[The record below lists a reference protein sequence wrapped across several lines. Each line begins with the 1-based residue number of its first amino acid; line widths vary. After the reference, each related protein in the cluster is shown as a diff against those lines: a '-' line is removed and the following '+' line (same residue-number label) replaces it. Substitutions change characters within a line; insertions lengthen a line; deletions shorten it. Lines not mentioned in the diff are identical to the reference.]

1 MKGAVAEGISGG
13 KNAVDI
19 RNRILTIHGVQ
30 VMIDRDLAHLYQV
43 EAKQFNRQVQRNI
56 ERFPPDFMFRLSKEE
71 AQDLR
76 CQIGTS
82 SWGGDRY
89 LPSAFTEQ
97 GIAMLSG
104 ILRSP
109 KAIEVNIAIMRA
121 FVAMRRY
128 LISHG
133 QVIQQIDEIR
143 RRQIADQ
150 LHNDGRFDTVFTA
163 LANGNLLPSGI
174 LAAGT
179 EFDALRLVT
188 RIIESAKKEII
199 VIDPYSDAMTLE
211 VLAKKRPGVKI
222 SLVCKDR
229 GEPTLAE
236 ITKFNRQYKNLTVTH
251 SDSFHDRF
259 ILVDGTELH
268 NLGSSINCL
277 GRRVT
282 SYSTRDKKEVK
293 KFLALLPK

>member
-1 MKGAVAEGISGG
+1 MDQLCPNG
-13 KNAVDI
+13 KKVVDI
-19 RNRILTIHGVQ
+19 RNRIFMIRGVQ

-56 ERFPPDFMFRLSKEE
+56 ERFPSDFMFRLSKEE

-76 CQIGTS
+76 CQSGTS

-121 FVAMRRY
+121 FVTMRRY

-133 QVIQQIDEIR
+133 QALQQIDEIR

-150 LHNDGRFDTVFTA
+150 LHNDARFDTVFTA

-174 LAAGT
+174 LSSGT

-188 RIIESAKKEII
+188 RIVESAKKEIV
-199 VIDPYSDAMTLE
+199 VIDPYSW
-211 VLAKKRPGVKI
+211 I
-222 SLVCKDR
+222 
-229 GEPTLAE
+229 
-236 ITKFNRQYKNLTVTH
+236 
-251 SDSFHDRF
+251 
-259 ILVDGTELH
+259 
-268 NLGSSINCL
+268 
-277 GRRVT
+277 
-282 SYSTRDKKEVK
+282 
-293 KFLALLPK
+293 

>member
-13 KNAVDI
+13 KNAVDV
-19 RNRILTIHGVQ
+19 RNRIFTIRGVQ
-30 VMIDRDLAHLYQV
+30 VMIDRDLARLYQV

-56 ERFPPDFMFRLSKEE
+56 ERFPPDFMFRLSKGE

-109 KAIEVNIAIMRA
+109 KAIAVNIAIMRA

-133 QVIQQIDEIR
+133 QVLQQIDEIR

-150 LHNDGRFDTVFTA
+150 LNNDERFDTVFTA

-174 LAAGT
+174 LSAGT

-188 RIIESAKKEII
+188 RIVESAKKEIV

-211 VLAKKRPGVKI
+211 VLAKKHPGVKVR
-222 SLVCKDR
+222 LVCKDR
-229 GEPTLAE
+229 GEPTSAE
-236 ITKFNRQYKNLTVTH
+236 IAKFNRQYKNLTVTH
-251 SDSFHDRF
+251 SDGFHDRF
-259 ILVDGTELH
+259 ILVDGAELH

-282 SYSTRDKKEVK
+282 SYSTRDKKEIK
-293 KFLALLPK
+293 KLLVLLPK

>member
-1 MKGAVAEGISGG
+1 MSDTARQNARDDNLGLTEIVTLSWVEVD
-13 KNAVDI
+13 NAVDI
-19 RNRILTIHGVQ
+19 RNRILTIRGVQ

-109 KAIEVNIAIMRA
+109 KAIVINIAIMRA

-133 QVIQQIDEIR
+133 QV
-143 RRQIADQ
+143 
-150 LHNDGRFDTVFTA
+150 L
-163 LANGNLLPSGI
+163 
-174 LAAGT
+174 
-179 EFDALRLVT
+179 
-188 RIIESAKKEII
+188 
-199 VIDPYSDAMTLE
+199 
-211 VLAKKRPGVKI
+211 
-222 SLVCKDR
+222 
-229 GEPTLAE
+229 
-236 ITKFNRQYKNLTVTH
+236 
-251 SDSFHDRF
+251 
-259 ILVDGTELH
+259 
-268 NLGSSINCL
+268 
-277 GRRVT
+277 
-282 SYSTRDKKEVK
+282 
-293 KFLALLPK
+293 

>member
-19 RNRILTIHGVQ
+19 RNRILTIRGVQ
-30 VMIDRDLAHLYQV
+30 VMIDRDLARLYQV

-56 ERFPPDFMFRLSKEE
+56 ERFPPDFMFWLSKGE

-121 FVAMRRY
+121 FVAMR
-128 LISHG
+128 
-133 QVIQQIDEIR
+133 
-143 RRQIADQ
+143 
-150 LHNDGRFDTVFTA
+150 
-163 LANGNLLPSGI
+163 
-174 LAAGT
+174 
-179 EFDALRLVT
+179 LVT
-188 RIIESAKKEII
+188 RIVESAKKEIV

-211 VLAKKRPGVKI
+211 VLAKKRPGVKVR
-222 SLVCKDR
+222 LVCKDR
-229 GEPTLAE
+229 GEPTSAE
-236 ITKFNRQYKNLTVTH
+236 IAKFNRQYKNLTVTH

-259 ILVDGTELH
+259 ILVDGAELH

-282 SYSTRDKKEVK
+282 SYSPRDKKEVK
-293 KFLALLPK
+293 KLLALVLK